1 MDIQPDITI
10 LYQLQDLVL
19 ARYLGQNKI
28 VIELEY
34 TKM

>member
-19 ARYLGQNKI
+19 SKISGQNKI